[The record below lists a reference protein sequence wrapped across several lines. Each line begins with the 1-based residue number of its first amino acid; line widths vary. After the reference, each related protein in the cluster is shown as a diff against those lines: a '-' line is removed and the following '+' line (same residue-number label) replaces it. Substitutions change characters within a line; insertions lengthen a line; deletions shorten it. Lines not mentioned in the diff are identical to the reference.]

1 MNIRKARKAA
11 GLTQIELAERVGCD
25 QSMISRIEQGKRPV
39 TVDMLKVIAQAVGM
53 PPHALLADDPEV
65 A

>member
-1 MNIRKARKAA
+1 MNLKQAREQA

-25 QSMISRIEQGKRPV
+25 QSVISRIESGQRAL
-39 TVDMLKVIAQAVGM
+39 TLDRLKSIAKALGVPLAQ
-53 PPHALLADDPEV
+53 LLADEV

>member
-1 MNIRKARKAA
+1 MNLKQAREQT

-25 QSMISRIEQGKRPV
+25 QSVISRIESGQRAL
-39 TVDMLKVIAQAVGM
+39 TLDRLKSIAKALGVPLAQ
-53 PPHALLADDPEV
+53 LLADEV